1 MARSIRLGAG
11 SGLLGDR
18 LDAALE
24 LIAHGDLDYLSFDV
38 LGEITVA
45 DLLRRRAADDTRGF
59 ADIVRQ
65 VRQVLPAAVARG
77 VRILTNAGGVNA
89 LAALERSVA
98 TASALGLAGQ
108 RIAAT
113 VGPDCAGAAAGEHL
127 ARLRADGVS
136 LAHLDT
142 GEPFAEIADRIVGV
156 SYYLGSR
163 PVAEALATGAACVIT
178 GRHTDHALW
187 LAPLQYAFGWADD
200 AWDLLAAGTVVAHL
214 LECST
219 QLTGGNFTD
228 WEEVPDLE
236 RLGNPLAEVWPDGTA
251 VVTKT
256 SHSGGCVTLATC
268 KEQLIYEIGDPT
280 RYVTPDVVAD
290 FTSVRLEDAGPNRV
304 RVSGARGAPPPE
316 TLKALVAYRD
326 GWMAE
331 GYVSFAWPRAKA
343 KARRAAEIIHA
354 RLRDAPGLTAL
365 RCDLLGVNAL
375 LGPVAPPV
383 GDEHPEVTLRVV
395 ARGETE
401 AAVSR
406 LLQEFYPLY
415 VAGPPGATGIVLPPP
430 REVVAVW
437 PTLVP
442 RDAVTCRVDVREVP

>member
-1 MARSIRLGAG
+1 VARSVRLGAG

-18 LDAALE
+18 LDPALE

-38 LGEITVA
+38 LGEITIA
-45 DLLRRRAADDTRGF
+45 DLLRRRALDETRGF
-59 ADIVRQ
+59 ADVLRQ
-65 VRQVLPAAVARG
+65 VRQVLPAAIARG
-77 VRILTNAGGVNA
+77 VRLVTNAGGVNPS
-89 LAALERSVA
+89 AALERSVA
-98 TASALGLAGQ
+98 AASALGLSGR

-113 VGPDCAGAAAGEHL
+113 VGPDCAGAAAVAHL

-142 GEPFAEIADRIVGV
+142 GEPFEEIASRAIGV

-187 LAPLQYAFGWADD
+187 LAPLQYELGWADD

-228 WEEVPDLE
+228 WEDVPGLE

-256 SHSGGCVTLATC
+256 PQSGGCVTLATC

-280 RYVTPDVVAD
+280 RYTTPDVVAD
-290 FTSVRLEDAGPNRV
+290 FTSVRLVDDGPDRV
-304 RVSGARGAPPPE
+304 RVSGARGSPPPD

-326 GWMAE
+326 GWLAE
-331 GYVSFAWPRAKA
+331 GYVSFAWPRAAA
-343 KARRAAEIIHA
+343 KARRTAEIIQA
-354 RLRDAPGLTAL
+354 RLRDAPGIAAL

-375 LGPVAPPV
+375 LGPLAPPV
-383 GDEHPEVTLRVV
+383 DGDLPEVTLRVV
-395 ARGETE
+395 ARGESE

-415 VAGPPGATGIVLPPP
+415 VAGPPGATGIVLQPA
-430 REVVAVW
+430 REAIAVW

-442 RDAVTCRVDVREVP
+442 RAAVTCHVEVREVE